1 MFVNIYRILQNIQ
14 FVYIETIVTF
24 LNQLQHLRSEMQKIR
39 SEMDGLTL
47 GLKESEVRLLKDL
60 QRLLQ

>member
-1 MFVNIYRILQNIQ
+1 MFVNIYRIYNSY
-14 FVYIETIVTF
+14 VYIETIVTF
-24 LNQLQHLRSEMQKIR
+24 FNQLQHLRSEMQKIR